1 MGSQETMTQMK
12 VVNDDDE
19 SWKIILLLT
28 PFVLFMGNTQ
38 YALYSISI
46 YD

>member
-19 SWKIILLLT
+19 SWKIILLLI
-28 PFVLFMGNTQ
+28 PFILFMGNTQ
-38 YALYSISI
+38 YALNSISI